1 MVLVYFSNCKSRPA
15 GARYY
20 VILQDSSCLSLDLYS
35 NRWSLVGPT
44 ATPDLIGLLIGL
56 LIGILIRLL
65 IGLLIGLFIDWP
77 ESFFYVSQLLVYFSH
92 PFSIKFCLVLVI
104 FKNSFSQNCSLLE
117 KHELDYT
124 WRLVSNVD
132 IGVVFKTCV
141 MLRDCYLNCLKAFF
155 HPQFQLTRC
164 SVSRTRVEI
173 QCFWNRFGNTVFM
186 ESALRYSVSGTRM
199 ESQFSYLI
207 R

>member
-20 VILQDSSCLSLDLYS
+20 VILQDWSCLLLDLYS

-141 MLRDCYLNCLKAFF
+141 MLRVTLTVRKLFSF
-155 HPQFQLTRC
+155 HSFNLLD
-164 SVSRTRVEI
+164 
-173 QCFWNRFGNTVFM
+173 
-186 ESALRYSVSGTRM
+186 ALFLEPEWKYNVSGTGL
-199 ESQFSYLI
+199 EIQYLWNQL
-207 R
+207 